1 MGFSIRKER
10 TKDYCRIPIETTVHI
25 LNGFHNMKQEYI
37 DFIFPL
43 LKTLR
48 TYHQHEVIGMDHV
61 PESGRVLMAVNH
73 SLATYDIALLM
84 CAIYEEKKRIARP
97 LADRLFFKVPF
108 LGDLTTEFGAVEG
121 NQENAESLLENEQ
134 LVTVAPGGMREAL
147 RPSTERYQIL
157 WEKRTGFVKLA
168 LKTGSPIIVASCP
181 KADDL
186 YDVYASPF
194 TKWAYQNFKIPLFLA
209 RGVGPTP
216 IPRPVKLTHFLSQP
230 IVPPKPSEDPTEF
243 AEQVEQLHKK
253 VVKRA
258 RMLIGQ
264 AIAYRGKH

>member
-1 MGFSIRKER
+1 
-10 TKDYCRIPIETTVHI
+10 
-25 LNGFHNMKQEYI
+25 MKQEYL
-37 DFIFPL
+37 DFIFPF

-48 TYHQHEVIGMDHV
+48 NYHQHEVIGIEHV
-61 PESGRVLMAVNH
+61 PEKGRLLVAVNH

-97 LADRLFFKVPF
+97 LADRLFFRIPF
-108 LGDLTTEFGAVEG
+108 LGDLTSEFGAVEG
-121 NQENAESLLENEQ
+121 TQENAVALLEGEE

-157 WEKRTGFVKLA
+157 WEKRTGFVRLA
-168 LKTGSPIIVASCP
+168 LKTGTPIIVASCP

-186 YDVYASPF
+186 YDVYESPF

-216 IPRPVKLTHFLSQP
+216 IPRPVKLVHFLSRP
-230 IVPPKPSEDPTEF
+230 IVPPKPSEDPVEF
-243 AEQVEQLHKK
+243 ARQAEQLHKRVMK
-253 VVKRA
+253 QA
-258 RMLIGQ
+258 RLLIGQ
-264 AIAYRGKH
+264 AIAYRGT